1 MRKKILPLILVCG
14 LAACGRAPASAGSYA
29 GTRLAP
35 AESMGGTGSGDA
47 APAESSSAL
56 RLSQSRTVY
65 REIDRE
71 KAAYPEFFA
80 KAEPFATIPG
90 LKEGMTPQGM
100 GVDQSSGKT
109 FIASYAGDNLPSAVT
124 VLSADGQFSG
134 ERFLYRQNGEA
145 FSGHVGGLA
154 VAEDTLY
161 LSDQLDHDGG
171 FSIVPFFLGDFTEA
185 GSRNLELSGS
195 ITLPVSPS
203 FLNYSE
209 GYLWVGNFYYPD
221 AGYDLGGIMKETTP
235 SDGEE
240 MGTYI
245 LGYDLSSQ
253 GGARMRET
261 GPDGYPVP
269 DLVLAA
275 TDRIQGMTV
284 LQDHSILLSQSYGR
298 KNPSALLHYAAPEK
312 EGQKTAFSVGSAKV
326 EGYVLDSRLLLENIT
341 APPMTEAVAALPGG
355 IVQVNFESGAMRYDD
370 GRDRT
375 DQLWRMKLE

>member
-1 MRKKILPLILVCG
+1 MLSNAQAIIAGIFKKERRGKALGLNGCLVAIGGMSGPAVKPL
-14 LAACGRAPASAGSYA
+14 
-29 GTRLAP
+29 
-35 AESMGGTGSGDA
+35 
-47 APAESSSAL
+47 AL
-56 RLSQSRTVY
+56 RMVWQV
-65 REIDRE
+65 
-71 KAAYPEFFA
+71 AHAVN
-80 KAEPFATIPG
+80 IP
-90 LKEGMTPQGM
+90 
-100 GVDQSSGKT
+100 V
-109 FIASYAGDNLPSAVT
+109 
-124 VLSADGQFSG
+124 
-134 ERFLYRQNGEA
+134 
-145 FSGHVGGLA
+145 VG
-154 VAEDTLY
+154 
-161 LSDQLDHDGG
+161 
-171 FSIVPFFLGDFTEA
+171 
-185 GSRNLELSGS
+185 
-195 ITLPVSPS
+195 
-203 FLNYSE
+203 
-209 GYLWVGNFYYPD
+209 
-221 AGYDLGGIMKETTP
+221 LGGIMKETTP